1 MAAVAR
7 PRLHRGTLTEEKASK
22 HTTARSSGAQESQL
36 NTIFEAVAGVCES
49 VDERF
54 ALVREAIA
62 DKLDIGQIREPMSEE
77 LGHAVQ
83 GDEDGTTTVSER
95 YSSYQPTDSLP
106 SVIVEEVANAM
117 LNTKNPASPPKVG
130 RKWVANFVK
139 RHLELSSVYNR
150 KFDIQR
156 AEVEDPELISVW
168 FRLVGDTITKYGV
181 LEEDIFNFDGT
192 GFQMGVTSTSKVI
205 TTSDRKDRLKTKQPG
220 NRKWVTAIEAISAIG
235 QAIPPFIIFDV
246 AVSDNGWTINW
257 LGLEWI
263 QHFHGNTKN
272 HFIIPDRAKAPYS
285 YGSGLALT
293 GEAGNGKPRIG
304 NCDSERHLV
313 GSQMSEFSSQRG
325 SRVSWAT
332 SDDSSLSHLSL
343 RNSIG
348 AVSRVAWDV
357 VLREDD
363 VDDLGED
370 VNGGLMYLYAWD
382 STLD

>member
-1 MAAVAR
+1 MR
-7 PRLHRGTLTEEKASK
+7 IKK
-22 HTTARSSGAQESQL
+22 
-36 NTIFEAVAGVCES
+36 
-49 VDERF
+49 
-54 ALVREAIA
+54 
-62 DKLDIGQIREPMSEE
+62 
-77 LGHAVQ
+77 
-83 GDEDGTTTVSER
+83 
-95 YSSYQPTDSLP
+95 
-106 SVIVEEVANAM
+106 
-117 LNTKNPASPPKVG
+117 
-130 RKWVANFVK
+130 
-139 RHLELSSVYNR
+139 
-150 KFDIQR
+150 
-156 AEVEDPELISVW
+156 
-168 FRLVGDTITKYGV
+168 
-181 LEEDIFNFDGT
+181 
-192 GFQMGVTSTSKVI
+192 
-205 TTSDRKDRLKTKQPG
+205 
-220 NRKWVTAIEAISAIG
+220 
-235 QAIPPFIIFDV
+235 
-246 AVSDNGWTINW
+246 
-257 LGLEWI
+257 
-263 QHFHGNTKN
+263 